1 MKSIMPNLWFD
12 KNAEEAVKF
21 YTALFKNSKIG
32 NFQRYGKEGFEFHQM
47 PEGTLM
53 TVEFE
58 LFGQKFLALNGGPIF
73 KFSEAVSFFIYCES
87 ETEILNFYNS
97 LSNDGKVIMKLDKY
111 DWSEKYA
118 WVIDKFGIS
127 WQLDITKSDS
137 PQKIV
142 PTLLFVNDKITK
154 VKEAVD
160 HYTNIF
166 PESKIIFKFENPAN
180 DKIKEETIMF
190 AQFALNGVFFN
201 AMSGEGK
208 HEFDF
213 NESISFI
220 VNCDSQEEIDFF
232 WEKLGKEGDPKA
244 QQCGWLKDKF
254 GVSWQIVPSKLGKLL
269 NSGNKEQSSTVMN
282 ELLKMKKLDLEVLEK
297 AYSSKS

>member
-32 NFQRYGKEGFEFHQM
+32 NSQRYGKEGFEFHQM

-232 WEKLGKEGDPKA
+232 WEKLGKDGDPKA